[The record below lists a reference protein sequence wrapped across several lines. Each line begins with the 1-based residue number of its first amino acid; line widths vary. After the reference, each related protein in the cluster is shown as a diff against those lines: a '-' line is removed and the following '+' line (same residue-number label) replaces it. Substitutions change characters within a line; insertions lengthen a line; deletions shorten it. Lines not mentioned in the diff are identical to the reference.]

1 VVVNG
6 CADDKGGWRKFGAMP
21 SAAINEWEGKAPRRR
36 LRNSRVDSREVKMTD
51 RAPMIRRGPG
61 GVLCTLSGLVRGGVW
76 LWRKAGEQD
85 LDFAYIVWRGVGYRG
100 ADLGGASK

>member
-1 VVVNG
+1 MVVNG

-61 GVLCTLSGLVRGGVW
+61 GVLCTLSGLVRGGGLVVEEG
-76 LWRKAGEQD
+76 WRARLGFCVYCLAGCG
-85 LDFAYIVWRGVGYRG
+85 I
-100 ADLGGASK
+100 